1 MKSRSKTEVTPELA
15 SRMTRKAGLGAATE
29 IAPLGAG
36 EFNTV
41 LAVTTEDGKRYALKV
56 APSDESRILTYEKNM
71 MRAEVYWYGVLRDRT
86 DIPVPEIFFS
96 DFSRELLPADWF
108 IMQLIEGTHPEGS
121 TSPSDNSLTRDLTRM
136 AAKMHSV
143 RGDRFGYVQGE
154 HYDDWY
160 SAVRGMTAAL
170 LEDGKRK
177 GVRSRRGEKLL
188 ALIDRHR
195 EVLEKA
201 ECCAVNYELWTPNII
216 VQGEGEDR
224 KLWWI
229 DPERTFYGDRVAD
242 FVCFDF
248 FKPYAEKTVAIDAY
262 NSVAELPVGKSREFE
277 VRWAVMMAYMGLLQE
292 VEKHYRYT
300 PFMFGWWRN
309 VISSGICYRMAFK
322 VLEAK

>member
-1 MKSRSKTEVTPELA
+1 MKSRSKTQVTPELA
-15 SRMTRKAGLGAATE
+15 SLMTRKAGLGAAKE

-56 APSDESRILTYEKNM
+56 APSDESRILTYEKDM
-71 MRAEVYWYGVLRDRT
+71 MRAEVYWYGVLRERT

-96 DFSRELLPADWF
+96 DFSRELLTADWF
-108 IMQLIEGTHPEGS
+108 IMQLIEGAHPEGS
-121 TSPSDNSLTRDLTRM
+121 TSPTDNSLTRDLTRM

-177 GVRSRRGEKLL
+177 GVRSRRGDKLL

-195 EVLEKA
+195 ETLEKA
-201 ECCAVNYELWTPNII
+201 ECCAVNYDLWTPNII

-248 FKPYAEKTVAIDAY
+248 FKPYAEKTAAIDAY

-309 VISSGICYRMAFK
+309 VISSGMCYRMAFK